1 MKYFAPLFIL
11 LLAYSVNLSAQE
23 KKSYIVKEGE
33 TLYAISKVLE
43 VSVAELQ
50 EWNNIDD
57 SGISIG
63 QELVYYVKEEE
74 ELPTE
79 PVKSLVDISNP
90 AENTFYVVKSG
101 DNLYTIARYHNMTL
115 EELQSLNELTSD
127 VLRIGQ
133 KLSVKKIS
141 VAPSVSEFS
150 EESSPQGSFAVYTVE
165 RGQSLSDILTKFKMT
180 ERELQELNPEISVVA
195 LDRGQ
200 QITVLL
206 PPSRSYDNPYL
217 NNANLQDLG
226 TVGAS
231 LYNNSELGNATTNGE
246 LYNPEEL
253 TAAHSNIALGSI
265 IFIENPET
273 KNGIY
278 VRINDRITD
287 SGLKLSAKAFRILGL
302 ENSGNP
308 TVTIFTDS

>member
-1 MKYFAPLFIL
+1 MKYLTPLFIL
-11 LLAYSVNLSAQE
+11 LFAFSMNLSAQE
-23 KKSYIVKEGE
+23 KKSYTVKEGE
-33 TLYAISKVLE
+33 TLYGISKLLE

-63 QELVYYVKEEE
+63 QELIYYVKEEE
-74 ELPTE
+74 ESPAE
-79 PVKSLVDISNP
+79 PARSLVNISNP
-90 AENTFYVVKSG
+90 AENTFYIVKSG
-101 DNLYTIARYHNMTL
+101 DNLYTIARFHNMTL
-115 EELQSLNELTSD
+115 EELKTLNELTSD

-133 KLSVKKIS
+133 RLSVKKIS

-150 EESSPQGSFAVYTVE
+150 EESSPQGSFAIYTVE
-165 RGQSLSDILTKFKMT
+165 RGQTLTDILTKFKMT

-206 PPSRSYDNPYL
+206 PPSRSYDNPYI

-231 LYNNSELGNATTNGE
+231 LYNDSELGNATTNGE

-265 IFIENPET
+265 IFIENSET
-273 KNGIY
+273 KSGIY

-308 TVTIFTDS
+308 TVTIYTDS

>member
-1 MKYFAPLFIL
+1 MKYFVPLFIL

-79 PVKSLVDISNP
+79 PAKSLVDISNP
-90 AENTFYVVKSG
+90 AENTFYIVKSG

-217 NNANLQDLG
+217 NNATLQDLG

-231 LYNNSELGNATTNGE
+231 LYNNDELGNATTNGE

-287 SGLKLSAKAFRILGL
+287 SGLKLSAKAFRILEL

-308 TVTIFTDS
+308 TVTIYTDS

>member
-1 MKYFAPLFIL
+1 MKYLTPLFIL
-11 LLAYSVNLSAQE
+11 LFAFSMNLSAQE
-23 KKSYIVKEGE
+23 KKSYTVKEGE
-33 TLYAISKVLE
+33 TLYGISKLLE

-63 QELVYYVKEEE
+63 QELIYYVKEVEE
-74 ELPTE
+74 PPAE
-79 PVKSLVDISNP
+79 PVRSLVNISNP
-90 AENTFYVVKSG
+90 AENTFYIVKSG
-101 DNLYTIARYHNMTL
+101 DNLYTIARFHNMTL
-115 EELQSLNELTSD
+115 EELKTLNELTSD

-133 KLSVKKIS
+133 RLSVKKIS

-150 EESSPQGSFAVYTVE
+150 EESSPQGSFAIYTVE
-165 RGQSLSDILTKFKMT
+165 RGQTLTDILTKFKMT

-231 LYNNSELGNATTNGE
+231 LYNDSELGNATTNGE

-265 IFIENPET
+265 IFIENSET
-273 KNGIY
+273 KSGIY

-308 TVTIFTDS
+308 TVTIYTDS